1 MKIVLMLVVIVIS
14 FSPLLAQSAP
24 EAQKPDQS
32 KPTIKELKKEA
43 PCQDSPLVCA
53 AKAAKSN
60 AAKSKPRVVIDDK
73 DVKNSTGK
81 LIYVKEAP
89 LAKLPPATEAAK
101 PAATNAQ
108 IPAVLAAQA
117 EQRFRA
123 AERDVKSL
131 EMELS
136 RLENDYYE
144 EDDAT
149 YRDDVI
155 EARFDLAT
163 KQLAE
168 ARQKLLTAREDY
180 NRLASSAAS
189 RNPNP

>member
-1 MKIVLMLVVIVIS
+1 MKIVLMLVVVVIS
-14 FSPLLAQSAP
+14 FSPLQAQSTP
-24 EAQKPDQS
+24 EAQKPGQS
-32 KPTIKELKKEA
+32 KPPAVKEPRKEA

-53 AKAAKSN
+53 AKAGKSN
-60 AAKSKPRVVIDDK
+60 AAKTKPRVVIDDK

-89 LAKLPPATEAAK
+89 LAKLPPTTEAAK
-101 PAATNAQ
+101 PAVTNA
-108 IPAVLAAQA
+108 PAVLAAQA

-123 AERDVKSL
+123 AEREVKSL